1 MGNNPL
7 CRKSSGP
14 DGSCKSFLH
23 VRNEKQWAIISQIS
37 GRNGFKRH
45 IDVLIAGTG
54 EV

>member
-14 DGSCKSFLH
+14 DGSCKSFFH
-23 VRNEKQWAIISQIS
+23 ERKEKPLIIISQIS

-45 IDVLIAGTG
+45 IDVLIAGAG